1 MIKSIFLFFVL
12 INLSH
17 AFEQKC
23 EHSDSSFRCVEY
35 LKNYDGDTITFK
47 IKNVPKIIGENI
59 SVRVKGIDTP
69 EIKGKLPCEKEV
81 ARITQKLVHNLLVN
95 SKQINLVEVE
105 RDKYFRILAD
115 VEFDG
120 KQLSDILIKNKLAY
134 PYEGKTKEK
143 LNWCNR
149 VPASTK

>member
-1 MIKSIFLFFVL
+1 MKYFFIFIL
-12 INLSH
+12 IANHAL
-17 AFEQKC
+17 AFEQRC
-23 EHSDSSFRCVEY
+23 EHSDSSFRYVEY

-59 SVRVKGIDTP
+59 SVRVKGVDTP

-95 SKQINLVEVE
+95 SKQINLVEIE

-120 KQLSDILIKNKLAY
+120 KHLSEILIKNKLAY
-134 PYEGKTKEK
+134 PYQGKTKEK
-143 LNWCNR
+143 LNWCGR
-149 VPASTK
+149 MPASLK